1 LYYNSLKDW
10 NALKD
15 WRYERNHRNGWI
27 IPLAR
32 AAGDNQT
39 HGGIV
44 SSLSQPNGPGIQ
56 QVLMIMEL

>member
-1 LYYNSLKDW
+1 MKETT
-10 NALKD
+10 AT
-15 WRYERNHRNGWI
+15 WI